1 MAMLT
6 PFRDLGRVQQMI
18 DEMTRAFD
26 GRGLA
31 KDEGEAFGWS
41 PAVDVYEDE
50 NGVKFTFE
58 LAGVDPKD
66 VDVRFENNVLTVK
79 GEKKL
84 EHAEK
89 RDRYHRMERVHGTF
103 SRSFTLPATLDA
115 EKIQADFKN
124 GVLGVLIPKKPEA
137 KPKSIQVK
145 VNAA

>member
-6 PFRDLGRVQQMI
+6 PFRDFGRVQQMI

-41 PAVDVYEDE
+41 PAVDVFEDE
-50 NGVKFTFE
+50 NGVKFSFE

-84 EHAEK
+84 EHEEK
-89 RDRYHRMERVHGTF
+89 KDRYHRMERVHGTF